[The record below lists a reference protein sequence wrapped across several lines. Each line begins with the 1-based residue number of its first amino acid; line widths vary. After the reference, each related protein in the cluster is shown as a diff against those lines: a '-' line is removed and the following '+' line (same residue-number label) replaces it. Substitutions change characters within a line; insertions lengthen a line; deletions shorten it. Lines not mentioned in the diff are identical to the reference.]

1 MDRNL
6 GKGMI
11 DQQKNYEQIQSNNM
25 DARNE
30 GKGSVNQRYFHDPSA
45 TINTNMR
52 PPDYNMSMGAR
63 PVQNYSIQTGE
74 EFALEFMRE
83 RVNPRQQFFPNTNID
98 PNSSTSYVELK
109 KAVLG
114 IPHMGSE
121 SGADISMISS
131 VEKAR
136 NPEFD
141 RKGSSVNEDQ
151 SYYDPVLSVPRTS
164 SRNDSS
170 RGIHSYTSSGA
181 SDSSST
187 KLKFLCSF
195 GGTILPRPSDG
206 KLRYVGGETRIIRIS
221 KNISWQ
227 ELMQKTVA
235 IYSQSH
241 TIKYQLPGEDL
252 DALVSVSCD
261 EDLQNMMEE
270 CNVSGDG
277 GSKKPR
283 MFLFSSNDLE
293 DSQFGIGSGEGENS
307 EIQYVVAVNGMD
319 LGSRKNSM
327 NLASVSGNNLDEL
340 LSLNV
345 VRESGQ
351 VAADFT
357 GSNVLSSAVNM
368 LPSTIQSS
376 QPVSVI
382 SSIAQESSSQPYRDQ
397 KMDRG
402 DNSQRPASSM
412 QPIESFSQVVDG
424 RGVNPLPIP
433 IQYGFVSH
441 LPNHAIVGG
450 NSVGVPFHVYPPTQ
464 QGVLA
469 EEKPYGGFHV
479 QNAEVSVKDAKLKR
493 DSSGKKINEPEKVK
507 SMDKEAAI
515 KELKMKRDNSSQ
527 KLNET
532 VKIQAVENDTVSL
545 HPHDSCVP
553 NYTSREEVLVANSMQ
568 EVGSPLRL
576 MKSNK
581 SAQEAVLNSMSTETV
596 TGGIENNRDDHF
608 HSSGDPFA
616 PGYGGFEVDP
626 TDFSYP
632 ELSVVS
638 HRVFHSERIPRE
650 QAELNRLSKSDD
662 SFDPQILITQ
672 ARSGY
677 HPVIESIDKLHEG
690 NVVSHTD
697 QSRTSER
704 SRYANPQTIEDGL
717 AQFEK
722 YKEFAD
728 NISKVNPN
736 IAQGLG
742 SNVQKSESRRVVFN
756 PVDDYEGSQVKGNY
770 TDRSIN
776 DNKAVGLTY
785 SSTSHG
791 TSSKHPED
799 PALGPQ
805 EFERTDIGADNNN
818 GNNTKVTMQPLA
830 WTESPVRAVS
840 QGEPTIGVGTP
851 GQKDIRIDINDRFP
865 PDFLSDIFSQVKIH
879 ETGLGPQEFERTII
893 AADINNGNNS
903 KVSVQPLAWT
913 RNPVKSVSQGEA
925 SIGVGTPE
933 QKDIY
938 IDINDR
944 FPPDFLSDI
953 FSKAKIHETGDG
965 LMYGDEVGLSL
976 NVENHDPQRRSYFQN
991 LAQDQSARKVFSLI
1005 DQDHV
1010 SYSSSLAN
1018 VEGGAPVDYS
1028 FPPLKSDGV
1037 GLPHIEEDV
1046 QQETSGVV
1054 GPNTMDSNA
1063 DYGRFDLK
1071 GTESAQLDG
1080 VNARIPESEYE
1091 GGKLDIQN
1099 TPTPLV
1105 DLSLGEFD
1113 ISTLQI
1119 IKNEDLEEL
1128 RELGSGTFGTVYHG
1142 KWRGTDVA
1150 IKRIKKSCF
1159 TGRSSEQ
1166 ERLTT
1171 EFWREAEI
1179 LSKLHHPNVVAFYG
1193 VVQDGPGGTLATVTE
1208 FMVNGSLR
1216 HVLLSKD
1223 RHLDRRKRLIIAMD
1237 AAFGMEYLHS
1247 KNIVHFDLKCDNLL
1261 VNLKDPLRPICKVGD
1276 FGLSKIKR
1284 NTLVTGGV
1292 RGTLPWMAPELLNG
1306 SSSKVSEKVDVFSF
1320 AIVLWEILTGEEPY
1334 ANMHYGAIIGGIVN
1348 NTLRPPVPSFCDQE
1362 WRLLMEQCWAPDPM
1376 ARPSFT
1382 EITRRLRV
1390 MSAACQTKQIAK

>member
-6 GKGMI
+6 GKSMV

-25 DARNE
+25 EARNE
-30 GKGSVNQRYFHDPSA
+30 GKGSVNQRFFHDPSA
-45 TINTNMR
+45 NINTNMR

-63 PVQNYSIQTGE
+63 PVLNYSIQTGE

-83 RVNPRQQFFPNTNID
+83 RVNPRQQFFPNAHID
-98 PNSSTSYVELK
+98 PNSSTSYVGLDG
-109 KAVLG
+109 VLG
-114 IPHMGSE
+114 ISHMSSE

-131 VEKAR
+131 VEKAQ
-136 NPEFD
+136 NQESD

-151 SYYDPVLSVPRTS
+151 SYHDPVPSVPRTS

-170 RGIHSYTSSGA
+170 RGIHGYPSSGA

-235 IYSQSH
+235 IYNQSH

-270 CNVSGDG
+270 CNVSEDG

-283 MFLFSSNDLE
+283 MFLFSCNDLE
-293 DSQFGIGSGEGENS
+293 DSQFGLGSGEGENS

-327 NLASVSGNNLDEL
+327 NLANAPGNNLDEL
-340 LSLNV
+340 LCLNV
-345 VRESGQ
+345 ERESGR
-351 VAADFT
+351 VAAEFT
-357 GSNVLSSAVNM
+357 GSNVLSSAVNT

-376 QPVSVI
+376 QPAPML
-382 SSIAQESSSQPYRDQ
+382 SSSTQESNSQPYHGQ
-397 KMDRG
+397 KMHRG
-402 DNSQRPASSM
+402 DNSQRPASST
-412 QPIESFSQVVDG
+412 QPIESFSHVDG
-424 RGVNPLPIP
+424 KGVNPLPVP
-433 IQYGFVSH
+433 IQFGFGSH
-441 LPNHAIVGG
+441 LPDHATVGE
-450 NSVGVPFHVYPPTQ
+450 NLVGVPFHVYPPTQ

-469 EEKPYGGFHV
+469 EEKPYSGIHV
-479 QNAEVSVKDAKLKR
+479 QNAEVSVKDTKLKR

-507 SMDKEAAI
+507 NMDKEAAK
-515 KELKMKRDNSSQ
+515 KELKMKQDDSFQ

-532 VKIQAVENDTVSL
+532 FKMRAVENDTVSL
-545 HPHDSCVP
+545 HPHDSSAP
-553 NYTSREEVLVANSMQ
+553 NYTSREDTSVVNSMQ
-568 EVGSPLRL
+568 EVGSPLQL
-576 MKSNK
+576 MKTNK
-581 SAQEAVLNSMSTETV
+581 GPQEAVLGSMSTEAV
-596 TGGIENNRDDHF
+596 TEGIKNNRDDHF

-616 PGYGGFEVDP
+616 PGYGGSEADP

-632 ELSVVS
+632 EPSVVS

-672 ARSGY
+672 ARSGSQ
-677 HPVIESIDKLHEG
+677 PVIESIDKLHEG
-690 NVVSHTD
+690 NVASQTD
-697 QSRTSER
+697 QPRTSAR
-704 SRYANPQTIEDGL
+704 SRYANPQTVEDGL

-742 SNVQKSESRRVVFN
+742 SNVQKSELRRVVFN

-776 DNKAVGLTY
+776 DNKAVGLTH
-785 SSTSHG
+785 STASQG

-818 GNNTKVTMQPLA
+818 GNNIKVSVQPLA
-830 WTESPVRAVS
+830 WTGSPVRAVS
-840 QGEPTIGVGTP
+840 QGEP
-851 GQKDIRIDINDRFP
+851 
-865 PDFLSDIFSQVKIH
+865 
-879 ETGLGPQEFERTII
+879 
-893 AADINNGNNS
+893 
-903 KVSVQPLAWT
+903 
-913 RNPVKSVSQGEA
+913 
-925 SIGVGTPE
+925 SIGVGSSE

-953 FSKAKIHETGDG
+953 FSIAKTHETGVSPVHVDG
-965 LMYGDEVGLSL
+965 VGLSL
-976 NVENHDPQRRSYFQN
+976 NMENDDPYFQKM
-991 LAQDQSARKVFSLI
+991 APDQSARKVFSLI
-1005 DQDHV
+1005 DQDHP
-1010 SYSSSLAN
+1010 SYSSSLTN
-1018 VEGGAPVDYS
+1018 VEGGAPIDYS
-1028 FPPLKSDGV
+1028 YPPLKSDGV

-1046 QQETSGVV
+1046 RQETSGVV
-1054 GPNTMDSNA
+1054 GPNTMDSHA
-1063 DYGRFDLK
+1063 DYGHFELK
-1071 GTESAQLDG
+1071 GTESAWLDG
-1080 VNARIPESEYE
+1080 VNARIPGSEYE
-1091 GGKLDIQN
+1091 GGKLDIRN
-1099 TPTPLV
+1099 IGTHLV
-1105 DLSLGEFD
+1105 DLALGEFD
-1113 ISTLQI
+1113 ISALQI

-1159 TGRSSEQ
+1159 TGRTSEQ

-1223 RHLDRRKRLIIAMD
+1223 RHLDHRKRLIIAMD

-1348 NTLRPPVPSFCDQE
+1348 NTLRPPVPSFCDPE

-1382 EITRRLRV
+1382 EIARRLRI
-1390 MSAACQTKQIAK
+1390 MSAACHTKQIPK